1 MIFQSLENTVF
12 RAVTHVRQ
20 VIHSKF
26 NSNTKPVYGDF
37 KGSSITAN
45 ETPTKNEVEQF
56 WNSIWEKQ
64 TKFNNNAKW
73 LKELQKKCCKD
84 VTPKIY
90 KIDRPTVDKVI
101 NNMSLNKSP
110 GKDLII
116 ALRRQTDWLSF
127 TKTPT
132 MAKRPFQPGKW
143 SKDNTYCKKRAH

>member
-1 MIFQSLENTVF
+1 MIFQSLDNTVF
-12 RAVTHVRQ
+12 RAVNHVRQ

-26 NSNTKPVYGDF
+26 NSNTKLVYGDF

-56 WNSIWEKQ
+56 WKSIWEKQ

-73 LKELQKKCCKD
+73 LKELQKNMLQRHNTKNLQNLE
-84 VTPKIY
+84 
-90 KIDRPTVDKVI
+90 TVDKVI

-116 ALRRQTDWLSF
+116 ALQRQTD
-127 TKTPT
+127 
-132 MAKRPFQPGKW
+132 
-143 SKDNTYCKKRAH
+143 